1 MSSPTPR
8 PKNSDANARAL
19 RDERPDSMIRR
30 SWHAMTDILS
40 PFSSTALASLPRLR
54 RPVRYHRADG
64 IPETE
69 QDDNGQRPTV
79 QDYHAINT
87 APKVRVPKKVPTPVK
102 VEAKVWFANER
113 SERFWWMYALEL
125 TDTVLCLAWVGWL
138 DLSIVIGTLA
148 LALLNASKDPVARN
162 FAYVYALISVGVLI
176 YGYSLYQHRIS
187 MIRRRDPGHFDMIA
201 GPVVVSM
208 LLFFAVLANFVIRVR
223 ELKEKNVPIPG
234 ADLLQIFSRTVAL
247 NSTIAPRPFA

>member
-1 MSSPTPR
+1 MSTATPR
-8 PKNSDANARAL
+8 PRNGDVNARAL

-40 PFSSTALASLPRLR
+40 PFSSSALASLPRLR

-69 QDDNGQRPTV
+69 QDDNGQWPTV
-79 QDYHAINT
+79 QDYHAISS

-113 SERFWWMYALEL
+113 
-125 TDTVLCLAWVGWL
+125 TWVGWL

-201 GPVVVSM
+201 GPVVVSL
-208 LLFFAVLANFVIRVR
+208 LLFFAVLANFVIRGYANVERAGMSVR
-223 ELKEKNVPIPG
+223 NETLHYEI
-234 ADLLQIFSRTVAL
+234 
-247 NSTIAPRPFA
+247 

>member
-113 SERFWWMYALEL
+113 
-125 TDTVLCLAWVGWL
+125 TWVGWL